1 MALRTEILVKTGT
14 VAIPTDA
21 ASVRHARNLLYSPK
35 PPLTANS
42 VQGALDQAASLIGTG
57 GSGGSGSERLRD
69 LLDVLLPTDADNN
82 VVAPA
87 GSLLKL
93 GADPNHPEFWGAST
107 TIDGGNY

>member
-35 PPLTANS
+35 PPFTASS

-57 GSGGSGSERLRD
+57 GSGVD
-69 LLDVLLPTDADNN
+69 IFPVYQDAVNPPQRQVPCD
-82 VVAPA
+82 A
-87 GSLLKL
+87 GTGRPGPYDEYLCLQMLS
-93 GADPNHPEFWGAST
+93 
-107 TIDGGNY
+107 